1 MPPKRR
7 LQLSVVSSLLCFYWV
22 IRDIS
27 LWFTVWHMNYS
38 LRNAETCA
46 HILLCYYK
54 YCLGNF
60 CGSTLYTLGAAQRH
74 VQSPINYLER
84 IRVVIMSHGTSCC
97 HKQTRVDPVT
107 FSSHSEVFCEVICPI
122 RCIFLLM
129 VSLNFPLSP
138 SFFFFL
144 RVAGKDAKERRRVG
158 VSVSTSN

>member
-1 MPPKRR
+1 MSPKRR

-22 IRDIS
+22 IWNLS

-46 HILLCYYK
+46 YILLCNYK

-60 CGSTLYTLGAAQRH
+60 CDSTLYTLGAAQCH
-74 VQSPINYLER
+74 VQSSINYLER
-84 IRVVIMSHGTSCC
+84 IKVVIVSHGTTCC

-129 VSLNFPLSP
+129 VSLNFALSP
-138 SFFFFL
+138 FFFSESSW
-144 RVAGKDAKERRRVG
+144 ERC
-158 VSVSTSN
+158 